1 MDTNRPQLASLGRLQ
16 WAGLVPAIFLLWFF
30 VYPLASILWV
40 ALTGGE
46 RTLSGL
52 IEVTNVGPV
61 LWFTT
66 WQAAMSTGLTFLA
79 ALPATYVFARYD
91 FPFKRAMRA
100 AITIPF
106 VLPTV
111 VVAAAFRALLDP
123 VDLTGTVWAIL
134 AAHVFYNVAIVVRTV
149 GGYWE
154 TLDPHLEEAARMLGA
169 SRWRAFSTVTL
180 PLLRPA
186 LAAASSLVFLFTFT
200 SFGVVLLLGG
210 LQQATIEVGIYR
222 RLALAADFQGAAFL
236 AVVQLIA
243 VITALAAYSRYQDRR
258 TLELSHSRTG
268 AKRAATW
275 RERIGISSTLVAT
288 MAMLGAPLFVLIR
301 AAFRVGDRYGFDH
314 FLSLGERDNAFL
326 VPPVEAITNSLKFA
340 LIAAGLALV
349 VGGIAA
355 AFVAYHQGRG
365 KQALDVIL
373 MLPLGT
379 SAVTIGLG
387 FLVALDVPIDLRT
400 SIWLVPI
407 AHAVVAIPFVI
418 RSTVPIMRSVRH
430 SLREVAATLGANPK
444 QAFWTIDVPIISKA
458 LLVGGAF
465 AFAISLGEFGA
476 TTFLALP
483 DTPTLPVAIARFL
496 ARPSAASFGRAMAMS
511 SILMVV
517 TGASV
522 GLIDR
527 LRVGRSEF

>member
-1 MDTNRPQLASLGRLQ
+1 MDTNRPQLATLGKLR
-16 WAGLVPAIFLLWFF
+16 WAGLVPAVFLLWFF
-30 VYPLASILWV
+30 VYPLGSILWV
-40 ALTGGE
+40 AFTGGE
-46 RTLSGL
+46 RSLTGL
-52 IEVTNVGPV
+52 IEITNVGSV

-66 WQAAMSTGLTFLA
+66 WQAALSTALTLLA
-79 ALPATYVFARYD
+79 ALPATYVFARYE
-91 FPFKRAMRA
+91 FRFKQALRA

-154 TLDPHLEEAARMLGA
+154 TLDPHLEEVARMLGA
-169 SRWRAFSTVTL
+169 SRWRAFRTVTA

-210 LQQATIEVGIYR
+210 LGQATIEVGIYR
-222 RLALAADFQGAAFL
+222 RLTLAADFQGAAFL
-236 AVVQLIA
+236 SVIQLIA
-243 VITALAAYSRYQDRR
+243 VITALVAYSRYQDRSSR
-258 TLELSHSRTG
+258 ELIHATQAAR
-268 AKRAATW
+268 RAATGQ
-275 RERIGISSTLVAT
+275 ERLAVGGTIGATLL
-288 MAMLGAPLFVLIR
+288 MLGAPLFVLVR
-301 AAFRVGDRYGFDH
+301 AAFRTESGYGLDH
-314 FLSLGERDNAFL
+314 FLALGERDNAFL
-326 VPPVEAITNSLKFA
+326 VPPLEAIANSLRFA
-340 LIAAGLALV
+340 VAAAGLALV

-355 AFVAYHQGRG
+355 AVVAYHQGRA
-365 KQALDVIL
+365 QPWLDVIL

-387 FLVALDVPIDLRT
+387 FLVALDKPIDLRT

-407 AHAVVAIPFVI
+407 AHAIVAVPFVI
-418 RSTVPIMRSVRH
+418 RSTVPVMRSVRH
-430 SLREVAATLGANPK
+430 QLREASATLGASPR
-444 QAFWTIDVPIISKA
+444 QTLWTIDVPIISKA
-458 LLVGGAF
+458 LLVGAAF

-496 ARPSAASFGRAMAMS
+496 ARPSLASFGRAMAMA